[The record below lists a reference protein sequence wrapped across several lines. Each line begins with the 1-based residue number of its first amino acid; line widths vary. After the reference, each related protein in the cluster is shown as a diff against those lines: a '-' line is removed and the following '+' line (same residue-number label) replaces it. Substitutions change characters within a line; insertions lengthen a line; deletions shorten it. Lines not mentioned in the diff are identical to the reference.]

1 MPRTWATVPLLAA
14 LLVVMGCYTTER
26 VTIRP
31 PKREEVYAL
40 PPTADARFDE
50 PLAYPKGLLNQDTV
64 KLAKANEGG
73 PPKGGMSPRM
83 GGAGGGMGGP

>member
-1 MPRTWATVPLLAA
+1 MFPLLAA

-26 VTIRP
+26 VRIRP

-50 PLAYPKGLLNQDTV
+50 PLKYPKGLLNQDAIRSGRSDMV
-64 KLAKANEGG
+64 G
-73 PPKGGMSPRM
+73 PPGGGAPGMTPRM
-83 GGAGGGMGGP
+83 GTGAGPGMGGGRM